1 MRITLPT
8 RAQRSLRIGLALILS
23 SSVAMAVVNDQN
35 KSENVVIET
44 VDDVG
49 RVKVIQIDGAGGGG
63 QEMIFVSDD
72 GKVQRV
78 QGGEGHHWVS
88 AMGSGDFVF
97 DFAMGKHAVLGV
109 QLIELTPELRSHF
122 GVVESAG
129 VLVSKVIPESAA
141 ERAGIEV
148 GDILTA
154 VGGEAV
160 SSAHAVRHNLMGREE
175 GDIVLVDLNRSGR
188 SMTVNAAVEVD
199 DSPMVMQRK
208 VEIICDDEGDDC
220 SSPHAIAFQNE
231 CEGSE
236 ECEVRVTCGDEGC
249 NCIVNDEAVDCPDS
263 MPHHP

>member
-1 MRITLPT
+1 MRSSTTT
-8 RAQRSLRIGLALILS
+8 RVPQSLCIGLALIMS
-23 SSVAMAVVNDQN
+23 SSVVMAGVDDEK

-49 RVKVIQIDGAGGGG
+49 RVKVIQIDGAGGGD

-72 GKVQRV
+72 GQVQRV

-88 AMGSGDFVF
+88 AMGDGNFVF
-97 DFAMGKHAVLGV
+97 EHGTGMHAVLGV
-109 QLIELTPELRSHF
+109 QLVELTPELRSHF
-122 GVVESAG
+122 GVLEDAG

-154 VGGEAV
+154 VDGKAV

-175 GDIVLVDLNRSGR
+175 GDIVLVDLNRNGR

-208 VEIICDDEGDDC
+208 IEILCDDDGGGC
-220 SSPHAIAFQNE
+220 SGPHAVAFQNE
-231 CEGSE
+231 CEGAE
-236 ECEVRVTCGDEGC
+236 ECEVQVTCGEDGC
-249 NCIVNDEAVDCPDS
+249 SCIVNDEAVDCPDS